1 MDASSPAAP
10 WINDPPRCQMASI
23 DLAYSG
29 VHPPH
34 ILTAR
39 MTGGS
44 SGGGFARAD
53 RAGATSAARASEH
66 RVRAAGANPEDQRP
80 PSCLRID
87 ELQASSFAG
96 ASEEAI
102 SSS

>member
-29 VHPPH
+29 VYPPH
-34 ILTAR
+34 LLTAR

-44 SGGGFARAD
+44 SGAALPVQLCPRGSGRRYKRCQGFRA
-53 RAGATSAARASEH
+53 
-66 RVRAAGANPEDQRP
+66 
-80 PSCLRID
+80 
-87 ELQASSFAG
+87 
-96 ASEEAI
+96 
-102 SSS
+102 